1 MRHTRARDRRRRLS
15 SRSLRRRIFLPSH
28 APRVRLVRVRVTAS
42 RRDASQTLFWK
53 SSRARDPGTAASR
66 RASTRGDDG
75 RDRGGRRWKRVVGRH
90 RPRASP
96 RREAREQRRGIVI
109 PDDARGDR
117 GDRDVGARGD
127 FGSVD
132 DAEDARG
139 GEARAGEEIGVRAK
153 RAESSRS
160 IGQRVVVGRDA
171 GFLLYVLCARARGR
185 MNAPRAAPR
194 PREPALSG
202 QRVCN
207 N

>member
-1 MRHTRARDRRRRLS
+1 M
-15 SRSLRRRIFLPSH
+15 
-28 APRVRLVRVRVTAS
+28 
-42 RRDASQTLFWK
+42 
-53 SSRARDPGTAASR
+53 
-66 RASTRGDDG
+66 
-75 RDRGGRRWKRVVGRH
+75 VGPH

-117 GDRDVGARGD
+117 GDRDVGPRGD

-139 GEARAGEEIGVRAK
+139 GEARAVEKIGVRAK

-160 IGQRVVVGRDA
+160 IGRRVVVGRDA
-171 GFLLYVLCARARGR
+171 GFLLYVLCAREKGR
-185 MNAPRAAPR
+185 MNALRAAPR
-194 PREPALSG
+194 PRESARSG
-202 QRVCN
+202 GVCN